1 MLNQV
6 QHDNGGEFTVTLN
19 LFQGLMNTD
28 VSVFDHGTM
37 AGIDWL
43 ELEPFKDYK

>member
-6 QHDNGGEFTVTLN
+6 QHDNGSKFSVTLN

-28 VSVFDHGTM
+28 TSFFDYGLWTRISNPLH
-37 AGIDWL
+37 
-43 ELEPFKDYK
+43 